1 MTRSELIE
9 LLSIDDPK
17 ALQRLFARTQVV
29 QSSVVGTKVFLRGL
43 IEYSNRCRKN
53 CYYCGI
59 RGGNRRVGRYE
70 LTDGEVL
77 QAVDFAWRNRYGSI
91 VLQSGERQSARFV
104 SRIARLLRQIKEHTH
119 GEVGITLSCGEQPD
133 EVYRQWF
140 EAGAHRYLLRIET
153 ASPALYAR
161 LHPATPAHDF
171 DARITALHQLKA
183 IGYRTGTGVMIG
195 LPFQTPGDL
204 ADDLL
209 FFRRMDVAMVGM
221 GPYLEH
227 RDTPLYRYKDRLL
240 PPAQRLTL
248 ALKMVAALRLL
259 MPHINIAAT
268 TALQALHPTGREQ
281 ALQAGANVFMPNL
294 TPVEYRASYRLY
306 DSKPCLHESPGL
318 CMDCTA
324 CRIRLA
330 GNEIGYGEWGDR

>member
-1 MTRSELIE
+1 MTRSDLIE
-9 LLSIDDPK
+9 LLAIDDPA
-17 ALQRLFARTQVV
+17 ALRRLFARAQAVRT
-29 QSSVVGTKVFLRGL
+29 SSVGAKVFLRGL

-53 CYYCGI
+53 CYYCGV
-59 RGGNRRVGRYE
+59 RGGNRRVARYE

-77 QAVDFAWRNRYGSI
+77 QAVDYAWRHRYGSI
-91 VLQSGERQSARFV
+91 VLQSGERQSARFA

-119 GEVGITLSCGEQPD
+119 GEVGVTLSCGEQPD

-161 LHPATPAHDF
+161 LHPATPAHAF
-171 DARITALHQLKA
+171 AARLAALHHLKA

-209 FFRRMDVAMVGM
+209 FFRRTDVAMVGM

-227 RDTPLYRYKDRLL
+227 RDTPLYRYRDRLL
-240 PPAQRLTL
+240 PPERRLAL

-259 MPHINIAAT
+259 MPRINIAAA
-268 TALQALHPTGREQ
+268 TALQVLHPTGREQ

-294 TPVEYRASYRLY
+294 TPAKYRANYRLY
-306 DSKPCLHESPGL
+306 DAKP
-318 CMDCTA
+318 
-324 CRIRLA
+324 
-330 GNEIGYGEWGDR
+330 